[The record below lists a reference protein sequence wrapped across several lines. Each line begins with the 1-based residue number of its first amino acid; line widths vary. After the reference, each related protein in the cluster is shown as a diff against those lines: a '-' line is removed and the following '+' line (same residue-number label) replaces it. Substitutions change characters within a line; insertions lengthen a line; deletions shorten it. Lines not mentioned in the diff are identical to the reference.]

1 MIVIKYYNNIIKGF
15 DVEMSQQKKVKIL
28 PWSSLPAGG
37 AIGFECDVCRVTG
50 HPGGPTLSC

>member
-1 MIVIKYYNNIIKGF
+1 MWKCHKK
-15 DVEMSQQKKVKIL
+15 KKVKIL